1 MFISV
6 INISSTFDSTI
17 VLIYNLLFMFI
28 IYFLDKNKI
37 KSANINNIFSV
48 HVCGKFRLIA
58 YLFVHLFY

>member
-6 INISSTFDSTI
+6 INISSTFDSTV

-28 IYFLDKNKI
+28 IYFLDKNKT
-37 KSANINNIFSV
+37 KSANINNIFPV